1 MTLFSPVAFVYAFI
15 ALSIVAYKRLEVEDD
30 PDAMPAC
37 GHLRGWYIA
46 AALWPLMFVLV
57 TVIAAAVVA
66 TTLVV
71 EFLER

>member
-1 MTLFSPVAFVYAFI
+1 VLISPIVFVYAFI
-15 ALSIVAYKRLEVEDD
+15 TFSIITYKRIEVEND

-46 AALWPLMFVLV
+46 AALWPIVFVLV